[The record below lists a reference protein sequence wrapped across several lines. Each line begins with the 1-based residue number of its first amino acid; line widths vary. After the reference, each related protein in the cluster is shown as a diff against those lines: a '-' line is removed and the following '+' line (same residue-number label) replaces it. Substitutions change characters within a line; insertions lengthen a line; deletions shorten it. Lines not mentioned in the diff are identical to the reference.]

1 LKVGDEVTLSEPLGK
16 LYAKS
21 DSDRPIVV
29 VAGGVG
35 AAPFVGL
42 LKFWFENKID
52 EQRDIYF
59 FLGVRSKQDL
69 LLHKEFT
76 HLSET
81 KKKFRYIPALSRP
94 QETDNWKGETG
105 YINLV
110 LDRYF
115 TENFDA
121 DVYLAGPPIMIK
133 FARQVLAAKGIKGNR
148 IHRDPI
154 RVR

>member
-1 LKVGDEVTLSEPLGK
+1 MGK
-16 LYAKS
+16 LNAKN
-21 DSDRPIVV
+21 DSERPIVV

-42 LKFWFENKID
+42 LNYWFENKID

-59 FLGVRSKQDL
+59 FLGVRSKQGL

-76 HLSET
+76 QLSEM
-81 KKKFRYIPALSRP
+81 KKKFRYIPALSYP
-94 QETDNWKGETG
+94 QEADKWKGKTG

-115 TENFDA
+115 TESFDA

-133 FARQVLAAKGIKGNR
+133 FTRQVLSGKGIKGNR